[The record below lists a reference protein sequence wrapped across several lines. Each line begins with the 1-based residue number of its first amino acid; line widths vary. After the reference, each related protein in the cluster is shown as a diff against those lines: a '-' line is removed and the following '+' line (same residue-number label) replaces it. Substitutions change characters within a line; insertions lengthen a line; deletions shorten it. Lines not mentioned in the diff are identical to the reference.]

1 MAGTTTSPTT
11 PGGEAATTVSRSP
24 TGSEVDET
32 LRTAVMDR
40 VSADPG
46 AALGAGDRV
55 AVRRAVARA
64 LAAEGVVVAPATWA
78 RMVRDLVDDI
88 AGLGPVEALLRDP
101 AVTDVCCNGPDEV
114 WVERDGRL
122 ARTDVAWRDAEA
134 MVATVRRVVAG
145 ASGRLDRTSPCVDAV
160 LPSGV
165 RLHAAIPPVVARPTL
180 TLRRV
185 ASVVPTWDDY
195 LAGGVLDDELRDL
208 LVRLVE
214 RRRNVVVCG
223 PAGAGKTT
231 LLSRLLGEVGDD
243 RVVIIEDTPELVR
256 TCRHAVAMT
265 VVADGPDGGGV
276 DLHDLVR
283 QSLRMRPDRLVV
295 GEVRGREVASLLQA
309 MNTGHAGS
317 MATVHANGAV
327 DALVRL
333 EGMALLAGLPLAAA
347 SAQVDAAVDVV
358 VAMDR
363 RDGRRRVVEIV
374 EVERVD
380 GERVLRRLEAR
391 S

>member
-1 MAGTTTSPTT
+1 MGVGQVAVTS
-11 PGGEAATTVSRSP
+11 AV
-24 TGSEVDET
+24 EVDER
-32 LRTAVMDR
+32 LRTAVVERVCGDR
-40 VSADPG
+40 DAV
-46 AALGAGDRV
+46 LRAGDRV

-101 AVTDVCCNGPDEV
+101 DVTDVCCNGPDEI
-114 WVERDGRL
+114 WVDRGGRL
-122 ARTDVAWRDAEA
+122 ERTDVRYRDTDA
-134 MVATVRRVVAG
+134 MVATIRRVVTG
-145 ASGRLDRTSPCVDAV
+145 ARGRLDRSSPCVDAL

-165 RLHAAIPPVVARPTL
+165 RLHAAIAPVVARPVL

-195 LAGGVLDDELRDL
+195 LAGGVLDQELVD
-208 LVRLVE
+208 RLTATVAA
-214 RRRNVVVCG
+214 RRNMVVCG
-223 PAGAGKTT
+223 PAGSGKTT
-231 LLSRLLGEVGDD
+231 LLSRLLAEVGDD
-243 RVVIIEDTPELVR
+243 RVVVIEDTPEVVA
-256 TCRHAVAMT
+256 TCRHVVGMT

-276 DLHDLVR
+276 TMRTLVR
-283 QSLRMRPDRLVV
+283 QSLRMRPDRIVV
-295 GEVRGREVASLLQA
+295 GEVRGEEVADLLQA

-317 MATVHANGAV
+317 VTTVHANGAT

-333 EGMALLAGLPLAAA
+333 EGMALLAGLPLQAAA
-347 SAQVDAAVDVV
+347 AQVDAAVDFV

-363 RDGRRRVVEIV
+363 QNGRRMVTEVVEVGRDRTDRVVRPV
-374 EVERVD
+374 WS
-380 GERVLRRLEAR
+380 R